1 MRLPTG
7 ASAWLLA
14 IGSSVSYSAASA
26 QAPASEPRAGSQLG
40 AAAGRANEHAPSPA
54 QRATAQP
61 VLHVRASTRLELH
74 ALPSATAVRIEGSLE
89 DDLDQPLEGRNVLL
103 TLEAADG
110 ASPSDAASRTLRTD
124 RAGRFVQA
132 LTRGTGRYTLHAS
145 FAGDSLHEGTIF
157 SQTFDVTR
165 ADVQLQL
172 VLPRGHVI
180 ALDDAATDFE
190 VRASSAAGAAR
201 LAVDL
206 RDESGREL
214 ARGVTDEQG
223 VWRGTRENADL
234 GAPGP
239 GQWMA
244 SSAQDAQRASGR
256 TRLSVLRQRATE
268 LKLTAVT
275 FDAGHEVVRVGG
287 TLQTRA
293 GPLPNAAVG
302 LFVDSEHAQTLMTD
316 ARGQFQHAL
325 PFARGAELVV
335 RHVSARFDPD
345 NLGLIPSRSTER
357 AITIPARPGPSLW
370 WIAIPSF
377 LSLAFSWLFVRHNA
391 WFGARA
397 PAPVNRAGVQL
408 GAARRR
414 VPAQHNLDGV
424 IEDADTAAPIARA
437 ALRVVRGDGREVTAA
452 VKPDGSF
459 SIAALEPGAYR
470 VESRAP
476 GYALE
481 ASEVRVP
488 HAGEG
493 TGLRVRLRSLRT
505 LALEA
510 HRPLLRRVFPTRER
524 QHTATVRETL
534 RSAPPDWSGPT
545 LERLSTLVEHTAY
558 APDEPTVD
566 HVHAIEV
573 HADELLQRQDR

>member
-1 MRLPTG
+1 MRPPT
-7 ASAWLLA
+7 AAVVSLLA
-14 IGSSVSYSAASA
+14 GWFSVSYSCAAGAQPSAATPAPAAPLAPLASGAPAAARASA
-26 QAPASEPRAGSQLG
+26 QP
-40 AAAGRANEHAPSPA
+40 
-54 QRATAQP
+54 T
-61 VLHVRASTRLELH
+61 LHVRASTRLELH
-74 ALPSATAVRIEGSLE
+74 AQPSASIVRIEGTLV
-89 DDLDQPLEGRNVLL
+89 DDLDQPLDGRYVLL
-103 TLEAADG
+103 TLDAADD
-110 ASPSDAASRTLRTD
+110 ASPTDTASRTLRTD

-145 FAGDSLHEGTIF
+145 FAGDSQYEATIF

-172 VLPRGHVI
+172 SLPRGHVI
-180 ALDDAATDFE
+180 TLDDPTTEFE
-190 VRASSAAGAAR
+190 LRASSAAGAAR

-214 ARGVTDEQG
+214 ARGTTDEQG
-223 VWRGTRENADL
+223 VWRGALPNADL

-244 SSAQDAQRASGR
+244 SSALDAERAAGR
-256 TRLSVLRQRATE
+256 VRLSILRQRATE
-268 LKLTAVT
+268 LKLTAAT
-275 FDAGHEVVRVGG
+275 FDPEHEGVRVAG
-287 TLQTRA
+287 TLSTRA
-293 GPLPNAAVG
+293 GALPKAAVG
-302 LFVDSEHAQTLMTD
+302 LFVDSEHGQTLITD
-316 ARGQFQHAL
+316 ASGQFDHVLAF
-325 PFARGAELVV
+325 PRGAEEVV

-345 NLGLIPSRSTER
+345 NPGLVPSRSTER

-370 WIAIPSF
+370 WIALPSV
-377 LSLAFSWLFVRHNA
+377 LSLAFSWLFVRRNA
-391 WFGARA
+391 WFGARP

-408 GAARRR
+408 GAARRML
-414 VPAQHNLDGV
+414 PSQLNLDGS
-424 IEDADTAAPIARA
+424 IEDADTAAPIAQA
-437 ALRVVRGDGREVTAA
+437 ALRVVRSDGREVTAT

-459 SIAALEPGAYR
+459 SIPQLEPGAYR

-481 ASEVRVP
+481 ASELRIP

-493 TGLRVRLRSLRT
+493 SGLRVRLRSLRT

-510 HRPLLRRVFPTRER
+510 HRPLLRRVFPTREL

-534 RSAPPDWSGPT
+534 RSAPTDWSGPT
-545 LERLSTLVEHTAY
+545 LERVSELVEHTAY
-558 APDEPTVD
+558 APGEPTVE

-573 HADELLQRQDR
+573 HAEELLQRRDP